1 MFNRLTVK
9 LFLYKSTCPTP
20 PLPKS
25 WVKNSV
31 LNVSLFKLYSS
42 PIISSLLSKSL
53 AMDTL
58 PLILNCNA
66 KEIVKDSFDDARKL
80 DISKV
85 IYFKSFDE
93 DTLLT
98 PFISPK

>member
-1 MFNRLTVK
+1 
-9 LFLYKSTCPTP
+9 
-20 PLPKS
+20 
-25 WVKNSV
+25 
-31 LNVSLFKLYSS
+31 
-42 PIISSLLSKSL
+42 
-53 AMDTL
+53 MDTL